1 MQAHPNDLEIQ
12 NNEAGQQFEANVDG
26 DLAFVEYRRSGNK
39 LVLVHTEVPEALEG
53 RGIGSQLAHAALEYA
68 RAQHL
73 GVVPLCPFVAS
84 YIRRHPEYQDLVH
97 PSSHT

>member
-68 RAQHL
+68 RAQGL

-97 PSSHT
+97 PNSHT

>member
-53 RGIGSQLAHAALEYA
+53 HGIGSRLAHAALEYA

-73 GVVPLCPFVAS
+73 GVVPLCPFVTS

-97 PSSHT
+97 PTDRV